1 MSGDACWALTVPDV
15 RLLIPPVAQRPWGRR
30 TEFKMDN
37 RRGSEPART
46 SATPKT
52 TPGVWWYMD
61 TGSNLSRNTTCKE
74 VGAPNGLE
82 VVQRIDKTGIDT
94 TLHLERPSSTQNST
108 RAGF

>member
-1 MSGDACWALTVPDV
+1 
-15 RLLIPPVAQRPWGRR
+15 
-30 TEFKMDN
+30 
-37 RRGSEPART
+37 
-46 SATPKT
+46 
-52 TPGVWWYMD
+52 MD

-82 VVQRIDKTGIDT
+82 VVQRIDKTGTDT